1 MNPTN
6 AAPTA
11 ASARWRH
18 PGPSHPAP
26 PSLAPSTPSGPG
38 TRPPAGSTPVPVPG
52 TASAPAQA
60 RGHARRQAWLAGLLA
75 LATGLAAAHGGD
87 WIAAL
92 AGGLLTALL
101 LYRMAAGPV
110 AAASAPVGDGH
121 VALIEQVVPVWHR
134 QIVAARSHAE
144 ESTGSILQAF
154 SSIDERLEQAV
165 RLAEQSSMDLSGAN
179 VDALIDNNDAVLA
192 NLLEPVRA
200 AIGQRDEA
208 LNEIERVAEAIDELR
223 QGAARVRQLARRIN
237 MVAINAS
244 VESARAGSRAGS
256 FAVLA
261 EEVRTLAQQ
270 STQDAS
276 RMLNQSNQ
284 LDERLR
290 SLRVQA
296 ATRDS
301 SDEEL
306 RAQADASARRA
317 IGGLLDSVGQ
327 VSRSSRGLREA
338 GAEVR
343 AEVERVLMGFQ
354 AQDRFNQMLGNICE
368 DMERLQHW
376 LHQEGDLSA
385 NQAAVWLERLEA
397 SYTMEAQRT
406 QHHGQRQI
414 EREAQVE
421 FF

>member
-6 AAPTA
+6 AVPAASSTAPSSANTPGRPPGPASAFGQAAQPAAGGSTA
-11 ASARWRH
+11 A
-18 PGPSHPAP
+18 PGA
-26 PSLAPSTPSGPG
+26 L
-38 TRPPAGSTPVPVPG
+38 
-52 TASAPAQA
+52 
-60 RGHARRQAWLAGLLA
+60 RRQTRHQPWLAGLLA
-75 LATGLAAAHGGD
+75 TATGLVVASGGG
-87 WIAAL
+87 WIAAA
-92 AGGLLTALL
+92 AGGLITALL
-101 LYRMAAGPV
+101 LRQIASGTVVVNHAPAGEGP
-110 AAASAPVGDGH
+110 

-134 QIVAARSHAE
+134 QIVAARHHAE
-144 ESTGSILQAF
+144 ESTGAILQAF

-208 LNEIERVAEAIDELR
+208 LSEIERVAEGIDELR
-223 QGAARVRQLARRIN
+223 QGASRVRQLARRIN

-276 RMLNQSNQ
+276 RMLSQSNQ

-290 SLRVQA
+290 NLRVQA

-317 IGGLLDSVGQ
+317 IGGLLDCVGQ

-338 GAEVR
+338 GSEVR

-376 LHQEGDLSA
+376 LLQQGDLSA

>member
-6 AAPTA
+6 AAPA
-11 ASARWRH
+11 ASTDRWRH
-18 PGPSHPAP
+18 PGPSHPAQP
-26 PSLAPSTPSGPG
+26 PSASGARQAAASPAAPGMAAAQPPSRQP
-38 TRPPAGSTPVPVPG
+38 
-52 TASAPAQA
+52 
-60 RGHARRQAWLAGLLA
+60 ARRQAWGAGLLA
-75 LATGLAAAHGGD
+75 LATGLAAAHGGG
-87 WIAAL
+87 WIASI
-92 AGGLLTALL
+92 AGGLLAAWLL
-101 LYRMAAGPV
+101 HRMASRSAVVASSPAGE
-110 AAASAPVGDGH
+110 GH

-144 ESTGSILQAF
+144 ESTGAILQAF

-327 VSRSSRGLREA
+327 ISRSSRGLREA
-338 GAEVR
+338 GSEVR

-354 AQDRFNQMLGNICE
+354 AQDRFNQMLGSICE
-368 DMERLQHW
+368 DMERLKQW
-376 LHQEGDLSA
+376 LEQQGDLSA

>member
-6 AAPTA
+6 AAPA
-11 ASARWRH
+11 ASTDRWRH
-18 PGPSHPAP
+18 AGPSHSAH
-26 PSLAPSTPSGPG
+26 
-38 TRPPAGSTPVPVPG
+38 PPAAPG
-52 TASAPAQA
+52 KASAHPPLRQPE
-60 RGHARRQAWLAGLLA
+60 RRLAWGAGLLA
-75 LATGLAAAHGGD
+75 LATGLAAAHGGG
-87 WIAAL
+87 WIASI
-92 AGGLLTALL
+92 AGGLLTAWLL
-101 LYRMAAGPV
+101 LRMAGRSAI
-110 AAASAPVGDGH
+110 AASAPAGEGH

-144 ESTGSILQAF
+144 ESTGAILQAF

-327 VSRSSRGLREA
+327 ISRSSRGLREA
-338 GAEVR
+338 GSEVR

-354 AQDRFNQMLGNICE
+354 AQDRFNQMLGSICE
-368 DMERLQHW
+368 DMERLKQW
-376 LHQEGDLSA
+376 LEQQGDLSA

-406 QHHGQRQI
+406 QHHGQRHI

>member
-1 MNPTN
+1 MGLGAGAL
-6 AAPTA
+6 AA
-11 ASARWRH
+11 
-18 PGPSHPAP
+18 
-26 PSLAPSTPSGPG
+26 
-38 TRPPAGSTPVPVPG
+38 
-52 TASAPAQA
+52 
-60 RGHARRQAWLAGLLA
+60 
-75 LATGLAAAHGGD
+75 ATGLATLLGGG
-87 WIAAL
+87 WPASIAGALVAAL
-92 AGGLLTALL
+92 LIGRLA
-101 LYRMAAGPV
+101 AAGQ
-110 AAASAPVGDGH
+110 AAAGEDAPPEPH
-121 VALIEQVVPVWHR
+121 VALVEQVVPVWQR
-134 QIVAARSHAE
+134 QIESAREHAE
-144 ESTGSILQAF
+144 RSTGEILGAF
-154 SSIDERLEQAV
+154 SMIDERLEQAV

-179 VDALIDNNDAVLA
+179 VDALIDDNDAVLA

-208 LNEIERVAEAIDELR
+208 LAEIERVGAAVDELR

-261 EEVRTLAQQ
+261 EEVRALAQQ
-270 STQDAS
+270 STADAS
-276 RMLNQSNQ
+276 RMLSQSNQ
-284 LDERLR
+284 LEEQLRGLRL
-290 SLRVQA
+290 QA

-301 SDEEL
+301 CDEEL

-338 GAEVR
+338 GSAVR

-354 AQDRFNQMLGNICE
+354 AQDRFNQMLGSICE
-368 DMERLQHW
+368 DMARLQDW
-376 LHQEGDLSA
+376 LQQRGDLSS
-385 NQAAVWLERLEA
+385 NQAAVWLARLE
-397 SYTMEAQRT
+397 SGYTMEEQRT
-406 QHHGQRQI
+406 QHHGQKII

>member
-6 AAPTA
+6 AVPA
-11 ASARWRH
+11 ASALSRSAAQGT
-18 PGPSHPAP
+18 PAAAAAAAGADPS
-26 PSLAPSTPSGPG
+26 
-38 TRPPAGSTPVPVPG
+38 R
-52 TASAPAQA
+52 
-60 RGHARRQAWLAGLLA
+60 RHARRQAWLAGALA
-75 LATGLAAAHGGD
+75 VATGLLAAHGGG
-87 WIAAL
+87 WVAAL
-92 AGGLLTALL
+92 AGGLLITGLLHRGAGSAGSTAGA
-101 LYRMAAGPV
+101 AAG
-110 AAASAPVGDGH
+110 DCH

-134 QIVAARSHAE
+134 QVMAARHHAE
-144 ESTGSILQAF
+144 ESTGAILQAF

-165 RLAEQSSMDLSGAN
+165 RLAEQSSTDLSGAN
-179 VDALIDNNDAVLA
+179 VDALIDNNDAVLS
-192 NLLEPVRA
+192 NLLEPLRA

-208 LNEIERVAEAIDELR
+208 LSEIERVAEAIDELR

-244 VESARAGSRAGS
+244 VESARAGSRSGS

-270 STQDAS
+270 STQDAG
-276 RMLNQSNQ
+276 RMLSQSNQ
-284 LDERLR
+284 LEERLR
-290 SLRVQA
+290 GLRVQA

-317 IGGLLDSVGQ
+317 IGGLLESVGQ
-327 VSRSSRGLREA
+327 VSRSSRGLRQA
-338 GAEVR
+338 GSEVR

-354 AQDRFNQMLGNICE
+354 AQDRFNQMLGSICE
-368 DMERLQHW
+368 DMERLQQW
-376 LHQEGDLSA
+376 LHQQGDLSA
-385 NQAAVWLERLEA
+385 NQAAMWLERLEA

-406 QHHGQRQI
+406 QHHGQRLI